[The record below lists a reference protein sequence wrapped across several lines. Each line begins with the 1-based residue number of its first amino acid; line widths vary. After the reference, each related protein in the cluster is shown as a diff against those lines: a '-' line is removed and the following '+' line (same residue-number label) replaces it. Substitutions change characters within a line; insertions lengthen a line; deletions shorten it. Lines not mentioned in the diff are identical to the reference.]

1 MEQEKKRFIQVCKK
15 SISNKNPF
23 ITTRGYEIGVKDCGH
38 NKCSRDMNKFMTR
51 KTLFFPDRGA
61 VKPSKTGTIMR
72 PSFEEQKEHKEM
84 QEAKSIQLMKIKTTM
99 AMKKIKSTKFRDNL
113 NISIEEEDKEKNKL
127 GIQKRLKQDEVLN
140 VLQAHFKIMLDRT
153 APTCTRTEEEN

>member
-1 MEQEKKRFIQVCKK
+1 
-15 SISNKNPF
+15 
-23 ITTRGYEIGVKDCGH
+23 
-38 NKCSRDMNKFMTR
+38 
-51 KTLFFPDRGA
+51 
-61 VKPSKTGTIMR
+61 
-72 PSFEEQKEHKEM
+72 
-84 QEAKSIQLMKIKTTM
+84 MKIKTTM